1 MATVPAEEP
10 RVEPAG
16 QQHRHTRDGGQPRR
30 VDERSQRGQDGC
42 CDDEFRPREE
52 LRCLL
57 AEVAG
62 TFALTLAAAGGEVIA
77 AVSGGEVSH
86 AARVVAPGLVVL
98 ALIYA
103 IGNVSGA
110 HFNPAVTFAF
120 ALRGVF
126 RWRRVPGYWLAECS
140 GAILA
145 AALLRW
151 LFGRVGHL
159 GATLPRYGERPAFVL
174 EVALT
179 WLLVTVIIG
188 TATRHRLI
196 GPNAAIAVGATI
208 SLDGLFAGPI
218 SGASMNPAR
227 SLGPALVGG
236 ETGSLWIYVLAPLI
250 GAAIAVGLTRLL
262 HGPQKAGEDE
272 AAGGDG
278 GRQARSHSSNH

>member
-1 MATVPAEEP
+1 MISAKELHSTHAEPPNAAQTNGRTE
-10 RVEPAG
+10 
-16 QQHRHTRDGGQPRR
+16 RDQGG
-30 VDERSQRGQDGC
+30 
-42 CDDEFRPREE
+42 CDDVFRPREE

-57 AEVAG
+57 AELAG

-103 IGNVSGA
+103 FGNVSGA

-120 ALRGVF
+120 ALGGAF
-126 RWRRVPGYWLAECS
+126 RWRRVPGYWLAECC
-140 GAILA
+140 GAVVA
-145 AALLRW
+145 ALLLRW
-151 LFGRVGHL
+151 LFGLAGHL
-159 GATLPRYGERPAFVL
+159 GATLPQYGARTAFVM

-179 WLLVTVIIG
+179 WVLVTVILG

-208 SLDGLFAGPI
+208 ALDGLFAGPI

-236 ETGSLWIYVLAPLI
+236 EMGSLWIYLLAPLL
-250 GAAIAVGLTRLL
+250 GAALAVSLTWVLQ
-262 HGPQKAGEDE
+262 GAQKSGEDE
-272 AAGGDG
+272 AAGGDHG
-278 GRQARSHSSNH
+278 VHMHAHSSDH